1 MFLSVSVNNWL
12 TCGHNDNDC
21 CFAALHS
28 GNQFVLDL
36 QTVYDLA
43 YGYYYGYSHARYED
57 GYSLF
62 EIPGGVFK
70 YTQTADGDE
79 TVIIPRPLQEPLIV
93 LVSSSVMMNCV

>member
-1 MFLSVSVNNWL
+1 M
-12 TCGHNDNDC
+12 TNDC

-36 QTVYDLA
+36 QTVYNYA
-43 YGYYYGYSHARYED
+43 YGYFYGYSHAHYED

-70 YTQTADGDE
+70 YTQIADGDDSYLGHYILRLDF
-79 TVIIPRPLQEPLIV
+79 TPYSISSGKLSRPAPIMCSKLLPILFF
-93 LVSSSVMMNCV
+93 